1 MSDKILE
8 EQIREVNRKLDLI
21 LEDASTQRQ
30 HREALDDLIDDVS
43 VIGKDVFKQTVIQL
57 DDAGIELD
65 GEAVRDLGLRL
76 LRNINNMG
84 MVLEILES
92 LSDLAKDVTPVIKQ
106 IGLDGVQKFHEFE
119 QKGYFEI
126 LNQLARTF
134 DTIISRYSK
143 EDLGRLS
150 ENLIP
155 VLDTMFSIAD
165 PKLLGKI
172 NSATQALKE
181 INPDN
186 IEEVSVWR
194 LMRQLNKPEI
204 RKSIGFIMAFL
215 QNLSKSDIK
224 IK

>member
-172 NSATQALKE
+172 NSATKALKE

-186 IEEVSVWR
+186 IEEISVWR

>member
-43 VIGKDVFKQTVIQL
+43 VISKDVFKQTVIQL

-92 LSDLAKDVTPVIKQ
+92 LSDLAKDVTPVVKQ

-134 DTIISRYSK
+134 DSIISRYSK

-155 VLDTMFSIAD
+155 VLDTLISIAD

-172 NSATQALKE
+172 NSATRALKE
-181 INPDN
+181 INPEN

-204 RKSIGFIMAFL
+204 RKSIGFIMVFL

>member
-1 MSDKILE
+1 MSDKLLE

-43 VIGKDVFKQTVIQL
+43 VISKDVFKQTVIQL

-84 MVLEILES
+84 MVLEFLES
-92 LSDLAKDVTPVIKQ
+92 FSDLAKDVTPVIKQ

-119 QKGYFEI
+119 QKGYFEV
-126 LNQLARTF
+126 LNQLVKTF

-143 EDLGRLS
+143 EDLERLS

-155 VLDTMFSIAD
+155 VLDTLFSIAD
-165 PKLLGKI
+165 PKLLSKI
-172 NSATQALKE
+172 NSATTALKE
-181 INPDN
+181 IDPAN

-204 RKSIGFIMAFL
+204 RKSIGFAMAFL

>member
-1 MSDKILE
+1 MSDKLLE

-43 VIGKDVFKQTVIQL
+43 VISKDVFKQTVIQL

-84 MVLEILES
+84 MVLEFLES
-92 LSDLAKDVTPVIKQ
+92 FSDLAKDVTPVIKQ

-119 QKGYFEI
+119 QKGYFEV
-126 LNQLARTF
+126 LNQLVKTF

-143 EDLGRLS
+143 EDLERLS

-155 VLDTMFSIAD
+155 VLDTLFSIAD
-165 PKLLGKI
+165 PKLLSKI
-172 NSATQALKE
+172 NSATTALKE
-181 INPDN
+181 IDPDN

-204 RKSIGFIMAFL
+204 RKSIGFVMAFL

>member
-1 MSDKILE
+1 MSDKLLE

-43 VIGKDVFKQTVIQL
+43 VISKDVFKQTVIQL

-84 MVLEILES
+84 MVLEFLES
-92 LSDLAKDVTPVIKQ
+92 FSDLAKDVTPVIKQ

-119 QKGYFEI
+119 QKGYFEV
-126 LNQLARTF
+126 LNQLVKTF

-143 EDLGRLS
+143 EDLERLS

-155 VLDTMFSIAD
+155 VLDTLFSIAD
-165 PKLLGKI
+165 PKLLSKI
-172 NSATQALKE
+172 NSATIALKE
-181 INPDN
+181 IDPDN

-204 RKSIGFIMAFL
+204 RKSIGFVMAFL